1 MRTRDKEQSMAS
13 IDTQDL
19 LASLQSALGGKG
31 ATAGAQTEGGTGNSE
46 GAGCGHEPHDGDG
59 GASATQ
65 QDRLR
70 YCEDLLNS

>member
-46 GAGCGHEPHDGDG
+46 EPD
-59 GASATQ
+59 AATNRTTETEEPARRSKTVC
-65 QDRLR
+65 DIAKT
-70 YCEDLLNS
+70 